1 MITCTFATLL
11 SVMKSSLMNEIIN
24 LLLFL
29 PWTLLTD
36 TSPQLRYDKWSYTLW
51 GQIFS
56 IERNQ
61 QTILIDQQRQD
72 NNIHQQQLMLWQ
84 HQNNIVLFK
93 PILQI
98 QKFSIYFLLPQ
109 IRNCFIKIL
118 RMFDM
123 VNRIRKINGLI
134 AGVEMRVGWS
144 SSAHHHLFQYTTDT
158 VITYNNYEH
167 TLHSL
172 LQHKLFTYTR
182 VLAKLFTTVFL
193 FCYS

>member
-1 MITCTFATLL
+1 
-11 SVMKSSLMNEIIN
+11 
-24 LLLFL
+24 
-29 PWTLLTD
+29 
-36 TSPQLRYDKWSYTLW
+36 
-51 GQIFS
+51 
-56 IERNQ
+56 
-61 QTILIDQQRQD
+61 
-72 NNIHQQQLMLWQ
+72 MLWQ

-93 PILQI
+93 PILQL

-172 LQHKLFTYTR
+172 LHFKLFTYSSIGQAFYNR
-182 VLAKLFTTVFL
+182 VFILLFISPCLPKSLRSVYRILTKLQNFQMWSFNQIIRQ
-193 FCYS
+193 YSAI